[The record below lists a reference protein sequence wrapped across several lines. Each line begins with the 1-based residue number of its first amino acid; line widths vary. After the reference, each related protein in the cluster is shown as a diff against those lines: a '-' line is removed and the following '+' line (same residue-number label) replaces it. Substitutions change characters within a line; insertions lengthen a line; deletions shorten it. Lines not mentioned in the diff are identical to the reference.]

1 MALTRGIRRPEQLDA
16 TMSRAAQLYAR
27 KGLNFTPLRQEVF
40 QVIARSEAVVGA
52 YDVLRQMQHQGR
64 KVSPISV
71 YRALSSLLDAGVV
84 RRLRSNSTYFP
95 SYAVLGRG
103 RLSEV
108 QTVYVVCQLCHRAAE
123 VVCPGAHDAMMLAA
137 KRATFPLSATY
148 MEAAGLCESCARR
161 NNPTVSVRSRRETA
175 ALEFAAFD

>member
-16 TMSRAAQLYAR
+16 TISRAAQLYAR

-40 QVIARSEAVVGA
+40 QVVARSEALVGA
-52 YDVLRQMQHQGR
+52 YDVLRQMRHQGR

-71 YRALSSLLDAGVV
+71 YRALTSLLGAGVV
-84 RRLRSNSTYFP
+84 RRLRSSSTYFP

-103 RLSEV
+103 RVSDL
-108 QTVYVVCQLCHRAAE
+108 QTIYVVCQLCNRAAE
-123 VVCPGAHDAMMLAA
+123 IVCPGAHDAMMLAA
-137 KRATFPLSATY
+137 KRAAFPLSATY

-161 NNPTVSVRSRRETA
+161 NKPTVSAPSRRETA
-175 ALEFAAFD
+175 PLELAAFD